1 MKKQENLSATL
12 KRKLPALKR
21 FFASDS
27 RVLGV
32 WLFGSQVDGY
42 ATPWSDIDFG
52 VLFAR
57 ALTLDEQLGFEV
69 KVCEILGTDKVDV
82 VDLSRVKLPL
92 RHRAL
97 SGKLLFE
104 RDYVRVSDF
113 IEETLIEYPD
123 YAYRLE
129 RFNEDYFEGMRQAYA
144 RFRHEPNRQSPQ
156 DNRKQSK
163 ATRRR
168 ARARA

>member
-1 MKKQENLSATL
+1 MTNIRNISPQL
-12 KRKLPALKR
+12 KRKLPTLKR

-57 ALTLDEQLGFEV
+57 ELTLDEQLGFEV
-69 KVCEILGTDKVDV
+69 KVCEILGTDNVDV
-82 VDLSRVKLPL
+82 VDLRRVKLPL

-97 SGKLLFE
+97 SGKLFYE

-123 YAYRLE
+123 YAYMLE
-129 RFNEDYFEGMRQAYA
+129 RFNEDYFEGMRQDYA
-144 RFRHEPNRQSPQ
+144 RFRQEPNRRSLQ